1 MAEPQ
6 YRLEGI
12 VHTKSEMM
20 EDFEGPLDVIL
31 ELLSKNKIEIQDV
44 SITAI
49 LEQYLAYL
57 EEMKRLDME
66 IASEFITMASH
77 LMLIKTKMLLSAAEQ
92 AEAESELDL
101 IRKSLMERKRKEAM
115 EQIRLAIL
123 ELEPRNEIGRN
134 LFTKEP
140 EPLKREKG
148 YHYQHHVS
156 DLLRALDMITERNAR
171 QLPPPTTNFQG
182 IVGKEPYP
190 IGKKT
195 GEVLRQLVLRGVER
209 LKNLFRGNKSRSEV
223 VATFLAILDLC
234 KTNAVTLEDDVNG
247 ENPNVRLLD
256 ETERKKGDGLNMEP
270 EELQR
275 AIEAILFASGERI
288 DIQRFADVFELDP
301 DEIEKAADALSNT
314 YAYERRGMRIL
325 KLEKGYQMVSAG
337 DMAEY
342 ITKALETRKPPK
354 LSSSQLETLTIIAY
368 YQPATKAMVEQIR
381 GVDSAYSV
389 AALMN
394 KKLIEEAGRLNVPGR
409 PIQYKTT
416 PDFLRT
422 FGLSSLEELPPID
435 KIAFG
440 EPIELPEETKTE
452 ES

>member
-12 VHTKSEMM
+12 VRTKSELM

-49 LEQYLAYL
+49 LTQYLNYL

-101 IRKSLMERKRKEAM
+101 LRQSLMERKRKEAM
-115 EQIRLAIL
+115 EQIRIAVT
-123 ELEPRNEIGRN
+123 ELEPRNEIGRS

-140 EPLKREKG
+140 EPLKREQG
-148 YHYQHHVS
+148 YRYQHDIS

-171 QLPPPTTNFQG
+171 QLPPPTANFMG

-190 IGKKT
+190 IGRKT

-209 LKNLFRGNKSRSEV
+209 LKNLFHGNKSRSEV

-256 ETERKKGDGLNMEP
+256 EKEKK
-270 EELQR
+270 EL
-275 AIEAILFASGERI
+275 
-288 DIQRFADVFELDP
+288 V
-301 DEIEKAADALSNT
+301 
-314 YAYERRGMRIL
+314 
-325 KLEKGYQMVSAG
+325 
-337 DMAEY
+337 
-342 ITKALETRKPPK
+342 
-354 LSSSQLETLTIIAY
+354 
-368 YQPATKAMVEQIR
+368 
-381 GVDSAYSV
+381 
-389 AALMN
+389 
-394 KKLIEEAGRLNVPGR
+394 
-409 PIQYKTT
+409 
-416 PDFLRT
+416 
-422 FGLSSLEELPPID
+422 
-435 KIAFG
+435 
-440 EPIELPEETKTE
+440 
-452 ES
+452 

>member
-1 MAEPQ
+1 MALPQ

-12 VHTKSEMM
+12 VRTKSELM

-57 EEMKRLDME
+57 DEMKRLDME

-101 IRKSLMERKRKEAM
+101 LRQSLMERKRKEAM
-115 EQIRLAIL
+115 DQIRIAIAD
-123 ELEPRNEIGRN
+123 LEPRNEIGRN

-140 EPLKREKG
+140 EPLKRDQG
-148 YHYQHHVS
+148 YRYQHDVR

-171 QLPPPTTNFQG
+171 QLPPPTMNFKG

-209 LKNLFRGNKSRSEV
+209 MKNLFKGNKSRSEV

-234 KTNAVTLEDDVNG
+234 KTNAVTLEDDING
-247 ENPNVRLLD
+247 DNPNVRLLD
-256 ETERKKGDGLNMEP
+256 ETEKKE
-270 EELQR
+270 
-275 AIEAILFASGERI
+275 
-288 DIQRFADVFELDP
+288 
-301 DEIEKAADALSNT
+301 
-314 YAYERRGMRIL
+314 
-325 KLEKGYQMVSAG
+325 MV
-337 DMAEY
+337 
-342 ITKALETRKPPK
+342 
-354 LSSSQLETLTIIAY
+354 
-368 YQPATKAMVEQIR
+368 
-381 GVDSAYSV
+381 
-389 AALMN
+389 
-394 KKLIEEAGRLNVPGR
+394 
-409 PIQYKTT
+409 
-416 PDFLRT
+416 
-422 FGLSSLEELPPID
+422 
-435 KIAFG
+435 
-440 EPIELPEETKTE
+440 
-452 ES
+452 

>member
-12 VHTKSEMM
+12 VHTRNDGV
-20 EDFEGPLDVIL
+20 EDFEGPLDVIFL
-31 ELLSKNKIEIQDV
+31 LLSKNKIEIQDV

-49 LEQYLAYL
+49 LTQYLAYL

-101 IRKSLMERKRKEAM
+101 LRQSLMERKRKEAM
-115 EQIRLAIL
+115 EQIRVAIT

-140 EPLKREKG
+140 EPLKRDQG
-148 YHYQHHVS
+148 YRYQHDVS

-171 QLPPPTTNFQG
+171 QLPPPTMNFQG

-190 IGKKT
+190 IGRKT

-209 LKNLFRGNKSRSEV
+209 MKNLFRGNKSRSEV

-247 ENPNVRLLD
+247 DNPNVRLLD
-256 ETERKKGDGLNMEP
+256 ENEKK
-270 EELQR
+270 EL
-275 AIEAILFASGERI
+275 
-288 DIQRFADVFELDP
+288 V
-301 DEIEKAADALSNT
+301 
-314 YAYERRGMRIL
+314 
-325 KLEKGYQMVSAG
+325 
-337 DMAEY
+337 
-342 ITKALETRKPPK
+342 
-354 LSSSQLETLTIIAY
+354 
-368 YQPATKAMVEQIR
+368 
-381 GVDSAYSV
+381 
-389 AALMN
+389 
-394 KKLIEEAGRLNVPGR
+394 
-409 PIQYKTT
+409 
-416 PDFLRT
+416 
-422 FGLSSLEELPPID
+422 
-435 KIAFG
+435 
-440 EPIELPEETKTE
+440 
-452 ES
+452 